1 MVKITGL
8 SGGVRSEPSFDEL
21 LGCDLVTGRVLI
33 IGRRAASLAPRLESY
48 GYSCESTE
56 KLSSTRR
63 GLRVDAVVI
72 AASARTAGSA
82 LEAVRRHPS
91 LKSLPVLVDGS
102 EGPGAFR
109 HLGVDAVACDIEE
122 LEKQLAASMR
132 ARRLTDHDALVR
144 HRLELLLEVS
154 RSVAQGVPVAEL
166 TVSIARRLEEALG
179 CEQVSALQVEGEG
192 PKKAWLVDGSGG
204 KTPVDLAVSPK
215 LRAALEQRVP
225 VGSDGSWIYPFP
237 GQTEGLAALILRR
250 AEPLEQE
257 ERDFLE
263 AVGHALLAA
272 LERERSHAAIDRT
285 RDDLERAYVDRYKEL
300 LDANNRLKAIDRK
313 KNELLAVLSH
323 DLRAPLN
330 VLLGHSHL
338 LVTDQSLDAS
348 AKASSEAIQRTS
360 RKMLELIEN
369 LLDKSRGQ
377 ERTVLFTRALDVAET
392 CQEVVRDLQILA
404 RQRGILLRAEAPM
417 TLMVLGDE
425 QKIRQVLQN
434 LLTNALTHADHATEV
449 VLRARLKPR
458 PDGDVA
464 LVEVRDN
471 GKLADPN
478 ALLLAFERSRGLGLA
493 ICRDYV
499 ERHGGEI
506 WAEAPPDGGALFIFT
521 LPIRQEQVTRSASHV
536 LDAPLV
542 LLAEDDPVF
551 LRVASMGLSGHYRV
565 ETARD
570 GEQAVERAKAL
581 NPDVIVMDVFMPR
594 RDGLDALRELKALP
608 QTRNI
613 PVLLVSGNSEL
624 TEKIRSIDVGAVDH
638 LTKPFPLST
647 LLTRVTEAIQRS
659 PRALSAAA
667 PGNDPETG
675 LFDHLG
681 IVNRLTQELSR
692 SGRYARPLTIAVL
705 KPTSPP
711 GSRVRAC
718 AAVIRKELRSPDVVG
733 HLGNGVIALI
743 LPETGPAEAQ
753 PLIDR
758 LCQLLEAEKVSYR
771 SRVADVRDLGNSPD
785 AVLEQVLA

>member
-1 MVKITGL
+1 M
-8 SGGVRSEPSFDEL
+8 
-21 LGCDLVTGRVLI
+21 TGRVLI
-33 IGRRAASLAPRLESY
+33 IGRRASTLAPRLESH
-48 GYSCESTE
+48 GYSCESVE
-56 KLSSTRR
+56 RLSS
-63 GLRVDAVVI
+63 LSQSARVDAVVL
-72 AASARTAGSA
+72 AGSPRTAGSA
-82 LEAVRRHPS
+82 LEAIRRHPS
-91 LKSLPVLVDGS
+91 LKSVPVLVDGS
-102 EGPGAFR
+102 EGPAAFR
-109 HLGVDAVACDIEE
+109 HLGVDAVAGDLEE
-122 LEKQLAASMR
+122 LERQLAASMR
-132 ARRLTDHDALVR
+132 ARRLTDRDALVR

-166 TVSIARRLEEALG
+166 TVPIVRRLEEALG
-179 CEQVSALQVEGEG
+179 CEQVSALQLEGLG
-192 PKKAWLVDGSGG
+192 PKKAWLVDASGA
-204 KTPVDLAVSPK
+204 KTPVDLAVSPA
-215 LRAALEQRVP
+215 LRAALEQRGP
-225 VGSDGSWIYPFP
+225 VASDGAWIYPFP
-237 GQTEGLAALILRR
+237 GLSEGVAALVLRR
-250 AEPLEQE
+250 PQPLEQE

-263 AVGHALLAA
+263 AVGQALLAA
-272 LERERSHAAIDRT
+272 LERERTHAAVDQARNS
-285 RDDLERAYVDRYKEL
+285 LERAYVERYKEL

-338 LVTDQSLDAS
+338 LVTDQSLDAA

-377 ERTVLFTRALDVAET
+377 ERTVLFTRALDVSET

-404 RQRGILLRAEAPM
+404 RQRGIQLRAEAPM

-434 LLTNALTHADHATEV
+434 LLTNALTHANQATEV

-464 LVEVRDN
+464 LVEVSDD

-506 WAEAPPDGGALFIFT
+506 WAEAPPSGGAMFIFT
-521 LPIRQEQVTRSASHV
+521 LPIRQEQTVRSSARG

-594 RDGLDALRELKALP
+594 RDGLDALRELKANP
-608 QTRNI
+608 QTRDI
-613 PVLLVSGNSEL
+613 PVLLVSGNPEL

-681 IVNRLTQELSR
+681 IVNRLAQELSR

-705 KPTSPP
+705 KPSSPP
-711 GSRVRAC
+711 GDRVRGC
-718 AAVIRKELRSPDVVG
+718 AAVIRQELRSPDVVG
-733 HLGNGVIALI
+733 HLGGGVLALI
-743 LPETGPAEAQ
+743 LPETGPDAAR
-753 PLIDR
+753 PLVDR
-758 LCQLLEAEKVSYR
+758 LCQLLQSEQVTYKA
-771 SRVADVRDLGNSPD
+771 RVADVRDLGKSPD

>member
-1 MVKITGL
+1 MGT
-8 SGGVRSEPSFDEL
+8 
-21 LGCDLVTGRVLI
+21 VTGRVLI
-33 IGRRAASLAPRLESY
+33 IGRRAAALAPRLESR
-48 GYSCESTE
+48 GFICESTPR
-56 KLSSTRR
+56 LSSERR
-63 GLRVDAVVI
+63 TWGVDAVVI
-72 AASARTAGSA
+72 AGSARTAESA
-82 LEAVRRHPS
+82 LEAVRKHPS
-91 LKSLPVLVDGS
+91 LKSVPVLVDGS
-102 EGPGAFR
+102 QSPKAFG
-109 HLGVDAVACDIEE
+109 HLGVDAIAGDLEE
-122 LEKQLAASMR
+122 LERQLAASLR
-132 ARRLTDHDALVR
+132 ARRLTDRDVLVR

-154 RSVAQGVPVAEL
+154 RSAAQGVPVAEI
-166 TVSIARRLEEALG
+166 IAPVVRRLEEALG
-179 CEQVSALQVEGEG
+179 CDQVSALQVEGVG
-192 PKKAWLVDGSGG
+192 RKKAWLVDAGG
-204 KTPVDLAVSPK
+204 GRTPVELAVSPA
-215 LRAALEQRVP
+215 LTAALEKRGP
-225 VGSDGSWIYPFP
+225 VASDGSWIDPFP
-237 GQTEGLAALILRR
+237 TQSEGLAALILRR
-250 AEPLEQE
+250 DEPLEQE

-263 AVGHALLAA
+263 AVGHALFSA
-272 LERERSHAAIDRT
+272 LERERRHAAIDQT
-285 RDDLERAYVDRYKEL
+285 RDALERAYVDRYKEL
-300 LDANNRLKAIDRK
+300 VDANNRLKAIDRK

-338 LVTDQSLDAS
+338 LVTDRSLDAS
-348 AKASSEAIQRTS
+348 AKASAEAIQRTS

-369 LLDKSRGQ
+369 LLDQSRGQ

-404 RQRGILLRAEAPM
+404 RQRGVQLRAEAPM

-434 LLTNALTHADHATEV
+434 LLTNALTHADQATEV

-464 LVEVRDN
+464 LVEVKDD
-471 GKLADPN
+471 GKVADPN

-493 ICRDYV
+493 ICREYV

-506 WAEAPPDGGALFIFT
+506 WAEAPSEGGALFVFT
-521 LPIRQEQVTRSASHV
+521 LPIRQEQTVRSVSRSV
-536 LDAPLV
+536 DAPLI

-581 NPDVIVMDVFMPR
+581 TPDVIVMDVFMPR
-594 RDGLDALRELKALP
+594 RDGLDALRELKADAR
-608 QTRNI
+608 TRDI
-613 PVLLVSGNSEL
+613 PVLLISGNLEL
-624 TEKIRSIDVGAVDH
+624 TDKIRSIDVGAVDH

-659 PRALSAAA
+659 SRSMTASG

-681 IVNRLTQELSR
+681 IVNRLSQELSR

-705 KPTSPP
+705 KPLTPP
-711 GSRVRAC
+711 NDRVRTC

-733 HLGNGVIALI
+733 HLGGGVLALI
-743 LPETGPAEAQ
+743 LPETAPEEAP
-753 PLIDR
+753 PLVAR
-758 LCQLLEAEKVSYR
+758 LCELLESASVPYR
-771 SRVADVRDLGNSPD
+771 SKVAGVTDLGKGPD
-785 AVLEQVLA
+785 AILEQVLA

>member
-1 MVKITGL
+1 MKITGVSAAL
-8 SGGVRSEPSFDEL
+8 NSAPSLDEL
-21 LGCDLVTGRVLI
+21 LGYDPVSGRVLI
-33 IGRRAASLAPRLESY
+33 IGRRAATLVPRLQSR
-48 GYSCESTE
+48 GYSCESAE
-56 KLSSTRR
+56 RLSSAT
-63 GLRVDAVVI
+63 GSGGVDAVVI
-72 AASARTAGSA
+72 AGSARTTGTA
-82 LEAVRRHPS
+82 LEAIRRHPA
-91 LKSLPVLVDGS
+91 LKSVPVLVDGS
-102 EGPGAFR
+102 ESPGAFR
-109 HLGVDAVACDIEE
+109 NLGVDAIANDLEE
-122 LEKQLAASMR
+122 LERQLAASIR
-132 ARRLTDHDALVR
+132 ARRLTDRDELVR

-166 TVSIARRLEEALG
+166 AMPIARRLEQALG
-179 CEQVSALQVEGEG
+179 CEQVSVLQIEGTG
-192 PKKAWLVDGSGG
+192 PKKAWLIDGSGA
-204 KTPVDLAVSPK
+204 KTPVDLAVSPA
-215 LRAALEQRVP
+215 LRAALEQRGP
-225 VGSDGSWIYPFP
+225 VASDGAWVFPFA
-237 GQTEGLAALILRR
+237 GQMEGLAALLLRR
-250 AEPLEQE
+250 PQPLEQE
-257 ERDFLE
+257 ERDFLD

-272 LERERSHAAIDRT
+272 LERERSHAAIDQT
-285 RDDLERAYVDRYKEL
+285 RSDLERAYVDRYKEL
-300 LDANNRLKAIDRK
+300 LDANSRLKAIDRK

-348 AKASSEAIQRTS
+348 AKASSEAIQRTT

-404 RQRGILLRAEAPM
+404 RQRGVLLRAEAPM
-417 TLMVLGDE
+417 SLMVLGDE

-434 LLTNALTHADHATEV
+434 LLTNALTHANQVTEV

-464 LVEVRDN
+464 LVEVKDN

-506 WAEAPPDGGALFIFT
+506 WAEAPPEGGALFVFT
-521 LPIRQEQVTRSASHV
+521 LPIRQEQTARGASRG

-551 LRVASMGLSGHYRV
+551 LRVATMGLSGHYRV

-570 GEQAVERAKAL
+570 GQQAVERAKAL

-594 RDGLDALRELKALP
+594 RDGLDALRELKATP
-608 QTRNI
+608 QTRDI
-613 PVLLVSGNSEL
+613 PVLLVSGNPEL

-659 PRALSAAA
+659 PRLQSAGA
-667 PGNDPETG
+667 PGNDSETG

-705 KPTSPP
+705 KPSSPP
-711 GSRVRAC
+711 GERVRAC
-718 AAVIRKELRSPDVVG
+718 AALIRKELRTPDVVG
-733 HLGNGVIALI
+733 HLGGGVLALI
-743 LPETGPAEAQ
+743 LPETGPEEAR
-753 PLIDR
+753 PLVAR
-758 LCQLLEAEKVSYR
+758 LCELLKKEDVVYR
-771 SRVADVRDLGNSPD
+771 SKVADVRDLGTSPD
-785 AVLEQVLA
+785 AILEQVLA